1 MSKEYAGGLHTY
13 IHFKYLWVNFAVFIV
28 HIVINKQGVER
39 VSGVH
44 HITIRIILN
53 FSNLIS
59 FVKMDILIVKNID
72 AYTGD

>member
-1 MSKEYAGGLHTY
+1 MSKEYAGGMHTCTY
-13 IHFKYLWVNFAVFIV
+13 FKYLWVNCTVYTV
-28 HIVINKQGVER
+28 HIVINKQGVES

-44 HITIRIILN
+44 YITIRIISN
-53 FSNLIS
+53 FSNLFS